1 MIDKNCL
8 EEEKGKAYDTYIEA
22 CKEFGDDSNEA
33 YEAFLDY
40 KYLEDELE
48 YLRKDEENNKL
59 RN

>member
-8 EEEKGKAYDTYIEA
+8 EEEKGKAYDVYIEA
-22 CKEFGDDSNEA
+22 CKEFGEDSAEA

-48 YLRKDEENNKL
+48 YLRKDEENS